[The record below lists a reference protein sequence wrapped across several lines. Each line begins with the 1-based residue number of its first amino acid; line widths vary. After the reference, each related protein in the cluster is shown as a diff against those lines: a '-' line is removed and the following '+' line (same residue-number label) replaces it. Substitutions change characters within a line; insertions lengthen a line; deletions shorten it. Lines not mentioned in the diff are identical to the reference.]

1 MGKLLDRV
9 VFALRPAPHRSGF
22 LAIFYT
28 LLILVLL
35 KFIAYYEPTPSESL
49 ALLVK
54 TILAAGFIGASV
66 FAASA
71 LLNRL
76 RPWPMANPWVFGLE
90 IALIAGVVT
99 LERAILASTEF
110 PSRHVLEL
118 SQPYFQTFLLNFGT
132 LSIVHVALNLQQR
145 ELSIKLAEAE
155 AQTKSLR
162 MRQQDLVFSDEEIKQ
177 QVSQFL
183 HNRIQ
188 SDLMVSG
195 LQLKEV
201 AGGLPIAQASRI
213 LDVVAKLEKVRSMDI
228 RSLSQSL
235 GPNLVSQQLRGAL
248 EALASSYLP
257 QMKVELH
264 LASDLGAGFQSS
276 PEQLQLGIYRI
287 TEQALL
293 NSLVHGPANNVLIRL
308 ETKGMQVKVSI
319 TDDGPG
325 SSGNPVS
332 GLGTSVIDAWV
343 DILHGQ
349 KRVVTAPSEGYS
361 IEVTLPL

>member
-1 MGKLLDRV
+1 MTAPLRV
-9 VFALRPAPHRSGF
+9 QESYSRSH
-22 LAIFYT
+22 
-28 LLILVLL
+28 L
-35 KFIAYYEPTPSESL
+35 K
-49 ALLVK
+49 
-54 TILAAGFIGASV
+54 
-66 FAASA
+66 
-71 LLNRL
+71 
-76 RPWPMANPWVFGLE
+76 
-90 IALIAGVVT
+90 
-99 LERAILASTEF
+99 
-110 PSRHVLEL
+110 
-118 SQPYFQTFLLNFGT
+118 